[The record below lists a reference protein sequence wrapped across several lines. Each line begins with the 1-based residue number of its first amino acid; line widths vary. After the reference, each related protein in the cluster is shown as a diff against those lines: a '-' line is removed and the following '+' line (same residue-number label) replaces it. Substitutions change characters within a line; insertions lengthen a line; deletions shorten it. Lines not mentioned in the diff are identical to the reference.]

1 MLDRLFGPM
10 NAEERARLLRLK
22 RLEKIR
28 AIAKQTAA
36 REAAEA
42 ESTLSQLRALSDR
55 TGRLV
60 ADYSA
65 RRGSHDGAALRQ
77 LAGFVDGLGAISR
90 NTRSDATR
98 AEAIADAKL
107 RMLAEAER
115 RRSAVEERARLQERM
130 MARGREMPAL
140 GSRKQN
146 GTDLV

>member
-1 MLDRLFGPM
+1 M
-10 NAEERARLLRLK
+10 NPEERARLLRLR

-42 ESTLSQLRALSDR
+42 ESTLSQLRALTDR
-55 TGRLV
+55 TGRLA
-60 ADYSA
+60 ADYGA
-65 RRGSHDGAALRQ
+65 RRGAADGASLRT
-77 LAGFVDGLGAISR
+77 LAGFVDGLGKL
-90 NTRSDATR
+90 TRTTQADAQR

-115 RRSAVEERARLQERM
+115 RRAAVEERATLQAKLI
-130 MARGREMPAL
+130 ARTAQPPAL
-140 GSRKQN
+140 GSRKQT

>member
-1 MLDRLFGPM
+1 M

-36 REAAEA
+36 RKAAEA
-42 ESTLSQLRALSDR
+42 ESTLTQLRTLTDR
-55 TGRLV
+55 TGRMV
-60 ADYSA
+60 ADYGA
-65 RRGSHDGAALRQ
+65 RRNAADGASLRQ
-77 LAGFVDGLGAISR
+77 LAGFVDGLGTLAR
-90 NTRSDATR
+90 NTKADAQR

-115 RRSAVEERARLQERM
+115 RRAAVEDRARLQERLI
-130 MARGREMPAL
+130 ARGAETPAL
-140 GSRKQN
+140 GSRKQT

>member
-1 MLDRLFGPM
+1 M

-42 ESTLSQLRALSDR
+42 ESTLSQLRMLTDR
-55 TGRLV
+55 TGKLA
-60 ADYSA
+60 ADYGA
-65 RRGSHDGAALRQ
+65 RRGSQDGASLRQ
-77 LAGFVDGLGAISR
+77 LAGFVDGLGMLTR
-90 NTRSDATR
+90 NTRADAQR

-115 RRSAVEERARLQERM
+115 RRSAVEERFRLQEKLI
-130 MARGREMPAL
+130 ARGAEAPAL
-140 GSRKQN
+140 GSRKQT

>member
-1 MLDRLFGPM
+1 M
-10 NAEERARLLRLK
+10 NAEDRARLLRLK

-42 ESTLSQLRALSDR
+42 ESTLTQLRTLTER
-55 TGRLV
+55 TGRLA
-60 ADYSA
+60 ADYGA
-65 RRGSHDGAALRQ
+65 RRSSLDGASLQQ
-77 LAGFVDGLGAISR
+77 LAGFVDGLGKL
-90 NTRSDATR
+90 TRTTQADAQR

-115 RRSAVEERARLQERM
+115 RRAAVEERAVLHERLI
-130 MARGREMPAL
+130 ARAGETPAL
-140 GSRKQN
+140 GSRKQT